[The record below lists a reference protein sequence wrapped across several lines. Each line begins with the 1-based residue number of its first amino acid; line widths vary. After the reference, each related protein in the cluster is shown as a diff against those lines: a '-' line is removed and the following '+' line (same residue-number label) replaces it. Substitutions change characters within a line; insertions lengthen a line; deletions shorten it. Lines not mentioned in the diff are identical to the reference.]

1 MKEFKVGDFVGFIYA
16 QPGNDTTYM
25 VVIEVRKKIKCYD
38 PWFNDEVELDP
49 NKLWHLSE
57 EELAYTISR
66 YKFGTITVGKKL
78 REVKLSYGL
87 NPRLNISSYKEY
99 FKKVQNTNN
108 IEELKILNENYVDEV
123 KKAYERRKEIDSSMT
138 KLIEERNRLESIQP
152 KCAIDITYII
162 ATKIGEIELGINKDK
177 V

>member
-57 EELAYTISR
+57 KELAYTISR

-99 FKKVQNTNN
+99 FEIFKTDNN
-108 IEELKILNENYVDEV
+108 
-123 KKAYERRKEIDSSMT
+123 
-138 KLIEERNRLESIQP
+138 
-152 KCAIDITYII
+152 
-162 ATKIGEIELGINKDK
+162 
-177 V
+177 